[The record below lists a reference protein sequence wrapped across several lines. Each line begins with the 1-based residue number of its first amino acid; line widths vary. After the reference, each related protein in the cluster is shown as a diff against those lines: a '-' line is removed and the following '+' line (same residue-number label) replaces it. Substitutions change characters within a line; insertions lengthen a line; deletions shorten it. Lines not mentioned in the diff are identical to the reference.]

1 MSNEQKTYEE
11 ELWER
16 AREFDGIPRAESYH
30 ELSRIAYERDEF
42 SEALNMCLIA
52 KDIFAADQSGE
63 HVSNIF
69 NLYQGIFNSYESL
82 KQCDKGEETL
92 LEAIEFSKANGDKNL
107 GFLLRQLGRLYFE
120 HKKYAE
126 SIESHTQAM
135 MLPPYADEDHLYG
148 IDYINIG
155 MSFQRLKNYEEAIR
169 YELIA
174 LEKFKEEKAEPHW
187 LVHVY
192 GELAESYVGLQIS
205 HEIIYYASRAL
216 DWWETEKNYEKC
228 MTLKYYLAIGQRL
241 DDELDEALDLL
252 MEARELAIDHLKHPQ
267 EFLVDVDKEEGE
279 ILIMQGKVDAGRSLI
294 RRAASVQEIIDET
307 KIQNDY

>member
-1 MSNEQKTYEE
+1 MSKEQKSHEE
-11 ELWER
+11 ELWEC

-30 ELSRIAYERDEF
+30 ELSRIAYEREEF

-52 KDIFAADQSGE
+52 KDIFKADQSGE

-69 NLYQGIFNSYESL
+69 NLYQGILNSYESL

-92 LEAIEFSKANGDKNL
+92 LEAIEFSKANSDRNL

-135 MLPPYADEDHLYG
+135 MLPHDSEVDHLSG
-148 IDYINIG
+148 IDYLNIG
-155 MSFQRLKNYEEAIR
+155 MSYQRLKNYEEAIR
-169 YELIA
+169 YEFIA
-174 LEKFKEEKAEPHW
+174 LDKFKEDKAEPHW

-205 HEIIYYASRAL
+205 HEIIYYSSRAL
-216 DWWETEKNYEKC
+216 DWWETEKNYENC
-228 MTLKYYLAIGQRL
+228 MTLKYFMAIGQRL

-267 EFLVDVDKEEGE
+267 EFLVDIDKEEGE

-294 RRAASVQEIIDET
+294 RRAESVRSMIEET
-307 KIQNDY
+307 Q